1 MKNEIF
7 STSCESFEVK
17 IDVNCW
23 KITFSNPFLSEN
35 LKTILLIFNTETL
48 SEIYYSKTSEL
59 RSRERTYNDIP
70 ETCLQYPTLSFYYE
84 ITTMK
89 SIR

>member
-70 ETCLQYPTLSFYYE
+70 ETCLQYLEKNLKLE
-84 ITTMK
+84 I
-89 SIR
+89 IF